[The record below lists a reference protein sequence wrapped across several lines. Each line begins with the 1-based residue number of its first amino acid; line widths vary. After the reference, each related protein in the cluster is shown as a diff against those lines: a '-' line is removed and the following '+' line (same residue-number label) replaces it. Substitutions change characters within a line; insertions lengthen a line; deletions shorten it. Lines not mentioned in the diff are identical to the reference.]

1 MSKIHFDIIEP
12 AFRSSGYNLVVL
24 ENDNRDA
31 INTGLRFVN
40 NDACYPSLMV
50 VGQIMD
56 AVLSGK
62 YDMTK
67 TAVLMS
73 QTGGGCRASNY
84 MGFIRRALAKAGY
97 PDVPV
102 ISINLASLE
111 KNPGFKF
118 TPALVQKGMYGLV
131 FGDIF
136 LRCLYHV
143 RPYEAEPGSANAL
156 HEKWKEKCI
165 AFLSQDKLLSH
176 RTYKK
181 MCREMIRDFD
191 KLPILDIQKPRVGIV
206 GEILV
211 KFAPAANNHLVELL
225 ESEGAEAVVPD
236 LLDFFLYCF
245 YNANFKAEK
254 LGMSDKSVSKWERG
268 VCLPDVSV
276 YKELCSILGISLN
289 EFLAGEDIAQENMI
303 QKSETNI
310 IEVIRDNINKQKCL
324 KVMRCILLVISICA
338 VAVIGFIIYR
348 LKKPQNYISPIAK
361 DSIEM
366 QTAELLAGPD
376 GAFIYKFVT
385 TDEYKKLRLHIYQY
399 ESGKLSNQD
408 KVEIGFEDIG
418 SPKSGEIVMVPDFG
432 NYVIKLIISGDG
444 SKLSTEIPVLENVE
458 DREYYGRSA
467 TEIQNVV
474 DIRYNKQQPLIA
486 FLYDDDTMSV
496 PALDDL
502 INSQTDLLSK
512 NDYVYYVAFEF
523 CK

>member
-1 MSKIHFDIIEP
+1 MRYIS
-12 AFRSSGYNLVVL
+12 R
-24 ENDNRDA
+24 
-31 INTGLRFVN
+31 
-40 NDACYPSLMV
+40 
-50 VGQIMD
+50 
-56 AVLSGK
+56 
-62 YDMTK
+62 
-67 TAVLMS
+67 
-73 QTGGGCRASNY
+73 
-84 MGFIRRALAKAGY
+84 
-97 PDVPV
+97 
-102 ISINLASLE
+102 SINHFFRI
-111 KNPGFKF
+111 N
-118 TPALVQKGMYGLV
+118 GL
-131 FGDIF
+131 
-136 LRCLYHV
+136 
-143 RPYEAEPGSANAL
+143 
-156 HEKWKEKCI
+156 
-165 AFLSQDKLLSH
+165 
-176 RTYKK
+176 
-181 MCREMIRDFD
+181 
-191 KLPILDIQKPRVGIV
+191 
-206 GEILV
+206 
-211 KFAPAANNHLVELL
+211 AANLEL
-225 ESEGAEAVVPD
+225 G
-236 LLDFFLYCF
+236 
-245 YNANFKAEK
+245 
-254 LGMSDKSVSKWERG
+254 G
-268 VCLPDVSV
+268 SV

>member
-1 MSKIHFDIIEP
+1 MDLIKI
-12 AFRSSGYNLVVL
+12 
-24 ENDNRDA
+24 
-31 INTGLRFVN
+31 
-40 NDACYPSLMV
+40 
-50 VGQIMD
+50 
-56 AVLSGK
+56 GK
-62 YDMTK
+62 YIASKRKSLGMT
-67 TAVLMS
+67 
-73 QTGGGCRASNY
+73 
-84 MGFIRRALAKAGY
+84 
-97 PDVPV
+97 
-102 ISINLASLE
+102 
-111 KNPGFKF
+111 
-118 TPALVQKGMYGLV
+118 QKQL
-131 FGDIF
+131 
-136 LRCLYHV
+136 
-143 RPYEAEPGSANAL
+143 
-156 HEKWKEKCI
+156 
-165 AFLSQDKLLSH
+165 
-176 RTYKK
+176 
-181 MCREMIRDFD
+181 
-191 KLPILDIQKPRVGIV
+191 
-206 GEILV
+206 
-211 KFAPAANNHLVELL
+211 
-225 ESEGAEAVVPD
+225 
-236 LLDFFLYCF
+236 
-245 YNANFKAEK
+245 AEK

-418 SPKSGEIVMVPDFG
+418 SPKSGEIVMVPDFD

-444 SKLSTEIPVLENVE
+444 SKLSTEIPILENVE

-467 TEIQNVV
+467 TEIQNIV

-486 FLYDDDTMSV
+486 FLYDDETMSV

-502 INSQTDLLSK
+502 VNSQTEFISN

>member
-1 MSKIHFDIIEP
+1 MDLIKI
-12 AFRSSGYNLVVL
+12 
-24 ENDNRDA
+24 
-31 INTGLRFVN
+31 
-40 NDACYPSLMV
+40 
-50 VGQIMD
+50 
-56 AVLSGK
+56 GK
-62 YDMTK
+62 YIAGKRKSLGMTQRQ
-67 TAVLMS
+67 L
-73 QTGGGCRASNY
+73 
-84 MGFIRRALAKAGY
+84 
-97 PDVPV
+97 
-102 ISINLASLE
+102 
-111 KNPGFKF
+111 
-118 TPALVQKGMYGLV
+118 
-131 FGDIF
+131 
-136 LRCLYHV
+136 
-143 RPYEAEPGSANAL
+143 
-156 HEKWKEKCI
+156 
-165 AFLSQDKLLSH
+165 
-176 RTYKK
+176 
-181 MCREMIRDFD
+181 
-191 KLPILDIQKPRVGIV
+191 
-206 GEILV
+206 
-211 KFAPAANNHLVELL
+211 
-225 ESEGAEAVVPD
+225 
-236 LLDFFLYCF
+236 
-245 YNANFKAEK
+245 AEK

-418 SPKSGEIVMVPDFG
+418 SPKSGEIVMVPDFD

-444 SKLSTEIPVLENVE
+444 NKLSTEIPILENVE

>member
-1 MSKIHFDIIEP
+1 MDLIKI
-12 AFRSSGYNLVVL
+12 
-24 ENDNRDA
+24 
-31 INTGLRFVN
+31 
-40 NDACYPSLMV
+40 
-50 VGQIMD
+50 
-56 AVLSGK
+56 GK
-62 YDMTK
+62 YIAGKRKSLGMT
-67 TAVLMS
+67 
-73 QTGGGCRASNY
+73 
-84 MGFIRRALAKAGY
+84 
-97 PDVPV
+97 
-102 ISINLASLE
+102 
-111 KNPGFKF
+111 
-118 TPALVQKGMYGLV
+118 QKQL
-131 FGDIF
+131 
-136 LRCLYHV
+136 
-143 RPYEAEPGSANAL
+143 
-156 HEKWKEKCI
+156 
-165 AFLSQDKLLSH
+165 
-176 RTYKK
+176 
-181 MCREMIRDFD
+181 
-191 KLPILDIQKPRVGIV
+191 
-206 GEILV
+206 
-211 KFAPAANNHLVELL
+211 
-225 ESEGAEAVVPD
+225 
-236 LLDFFLYCF
+236 
-245 YNANFKAEK
+245 AEK

-289 EFLAGEDIAQENMI
+289 EFLAGEDIAPENMI

>member
-1 MSKIHFDIIEP
+1 MDLIKI
-12 AFRSSGYNLVVL
+12 
-24 ENDNRDA
+24 
-31 INTGLRFVN
+31 
-40 NDACYPSLMV
+40 
-50 VGQIMD
+50 
-56 AVLSGK
+56 GK
-62 YDMTK
+62 YIAGKRKSLGMTQRQ
-67 TAVLMS
+67 L
-73 QTGGGCRASNY
+73 
-84 MGFIRRALAKAGY
+84 
-97 PDVPV
+97 
-102 ISINLASLE
+102 
-111 KNPGFKF
+111 
-118 TPALVQKGMYGLV
+118 
-131 FGDIF
+131 
-136 LRCLYHV
+136 
-143 RPYEAEPGSANAL
+143 
-156 HEKWKEKCI
+156 
-165 AFLSQDKLLSH
+165 
-176 RTYKK
+176 
-181 MCREMIRDFD
+181 
-191 KLPILDIQKPRVGIV
+191 
-206 GEILV
+206 
-211 KFAPAANNHLVELL
+211 
-225 ESEGAEAVVPD
+225 
-236 LLDFFLYCF
+236 
-245 YNANFKAEK
+245 AEK

-399 ESGKLSNQD
+399 ESGKLSNQY

>member
-1 MSKIHFDIIEP
+1 MDLIKI
-12 AFRSSGYNLVVL
+12 
-24 ENDNRDA
+24 
-31 INTGLRFVN
+31 
-40 NDACYPSLMV
+40 
-50 VGQIMD
+50 
-56 AVLSGK
+56 GK
-62 YDMTK
+62 YIAGKRKSLGMTQRQ
-67 TAVLMS
+67 L
-73 QTGGGCRASNY
+73 
-84 MGFIRRALAKAGY
+84 
-97 PDVPV
+97 
-102 ISINLASLE
+102 
-111 KNPGFKF
+111 
-118 TPALVQKGMYGLV
+118 
-131 FGDIF
+131 
-136 LRCLYHV
+136 
-143 RPYEAEPGSANAL
+143 
-156 HEKWKEKCI
+156 
-165 AFLSQDKLLSH
+165 
-176 RTYKK
+176 
-181 MCREMIRDFD
+181 
-191 KLPILDIQKPRVGIV
+191 
-206 GEILV
+206 
-211 KFAPAANNHLVELL
+211 
-225 ESEGAEAVVPD
+225 
-236 LLDFFLYCF
+236 
-245 YNANFKAEK
+245 AEK

-289 EFLAGEDIAQENMI
+289 EFLAGEDIAPENMI

-338 VAVIGFIIYR
+338 VAVIGVIIYR

>member
-1 MSKIHFDIIEP
+1 MDLIKI
-12 AFRSSGYNLVVL
+12 
-24 ENDNRDA
+24 
-31 INTGLRFVN
+31 
-40 NDACYPSLMV
+40 
-50 VGQIMD
+50 
-56 AVLSGK
+56 GK
-62 YDMTK
+62 YIAGKRKSLGMT
-67 TAVLMS
+67 
-73 QTGGGCRASNY
+73 
-84 MGFIRRALAKAGY
+84 
-97 PDVPV
+97 
-102 ISINLASLE
+102 
-111 KNPGFKF
+111 
-118 TPALVQKGMYGLV
+118 QKQL
-131 FGDIF
+131 
-136 LRCLYHV
+136 
-143 RPYEAEPGSANAL
+143 
-156 HEKWKEKCI
+156 
-165 AFLSQDKLLSH
+165 
-176 RTYKK
+176 
-181 MCREMIRDFD
+181 
-191 KLPILDIQKPRVGIV
+191 
-206 GEILV
+206 
-211 KFAPAANNHLVELL
+211 
-225 ESEGAEAVVPD
+225 
-236 LLDFFLYCF
+236 
-245 YNANFKAEK
+245 AEK

-324 KVMRCILLVISICA
+324 KVMKCILLVIAICA
-338 VAVIGFIIYR
+338 VSIIGFTIYR
-348 LKKPQNYISPIAK
+348 LKKPQNFITPLAE

-366 QTAELLAGPD
+366 QTAKLLAGPD
-376 GAFIYKFVT
+376 GAFIYKFIT
-385 TDEYKKLRLHIYQY
+385 TDEYKKLRLHIHRY
-399 ESGKLSNQD
+399 ESGRLSNQD

-418 SPKSGEIVMVPDFG
+418 SPKSGEIVMVPDFD

-444 SKLSTEIPVLENVE
+444 SKLSTEIPILENVE

>member
-1 MSKIHFDIIEP
+1 MRWMDLIKI
-12 AFRSSGYNLVVL
+12 
-24 ENDNRDA
+24 
-31 INTGLRFVN
+31 
-40 NDACYPSLMV
+40 
-50 VGQIMD
+50 
-56 AVLSGK
+56 GK
-62 YDMTK
+62 YIAGKRKSLGMTQRQ
-67 TAVLMS
+67 L
-73 QTGGGCRASNY
+73 
-84 MGFIRRALAKAGY
+84 
-97 PDVPV
+97 
-102 ISINLASLE
+102 
-111 KNPGFKF
+111 
-118 TPALVQKGMYGLV
+118 
-131 FGDIF
+131 
-136 LRCLYHV
+136 
-143 RPYEAEPGSANAL
+143 
-156 HEKWKEKCI
+156 
-165 AFLSQDKLLSH
+165 
-176 RTYKK
+176 
-181 MCREMIRDFD
+181 
-191 KLPILDIQKPRVGIV
+191 
-206 GEILV
+206 
-211 KFAPAANNHLVELL
+211 
-225 ESEGAEAVVPD
+225 
-236 LLDFFLYCF
+236 
-245 YNANFKAEK
+245 AEK